1 MDTAG
6 EVESLNSE
14 LESLKEELTRVH
26 DRRQFVEKENERLR
40 YKNAEIQ
47 KEIEMEEE
55 NITNRLNKKLL
66 LLSGEKEQLA
76 RQIEQE
82 EEYLTNTLQ
91 TKLNELRKE
100 KVDIENQLEQEQEC
114 IVNKLQ
120 RQLDELRNEK
130 SILKR
135 RVEELSRSTT
145 PRSNVTPSTS
155 RPESPSHGHS
165 QSSRTSDRP

>member
-1 MDTAG
+1 
-6 EVESLNSE
+6 
-14 LESLKEELTRVH
+14 
-26 DRRQFVEKENERLR
+26 
-40 YKNAEIQ
+40 
-47 KEIEMEEE
+47 MEEE

-91 TKLNELRKE
+91 AQLNELRKE
-100 KVDIENQLEQEQEC
+100 KVDMENQLEQEQEC

-130 SILKR
+130 SYVCRKLWSSIRELTTSVSPFSKDSEASSRGVVKINHTAVKR
-135 RVEELSRSTT
+135 YTFYKPARITK
-145 PRSNVTPSTS
+145 S
-155 RPESPSHGHS
+155 RPLA
-165 QSSRTSDRP
+165 D